1 MAGVAAYTNEVKIDF
16 GLPWQRRYENPD
28 SYADWTD
35 AEVFA
40 DLENKLKFE
49 ANAALDAIQFGW
61 TLESWLEVCANW
73 GKYDTHCIFGGNR
86 SSKSVFCSRL
96 MVYLLMTIPECRIR
110 CFHVNE
116 DKSIAEQQAY
126 IYEAL
131 PERLKNLPKRRG
143 STHSTAY
150 TQANGFVGGKL
161 ILPAQKGFR
170 RGSEMIFG
178 TYSQFQTDPKC
189 VEGWWAHCI
198 WADEEM
204 PLKMYERLLTRII
217 DARGRLVMSFT
228 TIQGWS
234 PLVSDILKKTKT
246 LQKRR
251 SDLLRQDIPVAQESL
266 SRRGTRIYY
275 FWTQDNPFIPRETV
289 ENLRGRPHEEILAIA
304 HGIPTKPNKSKF
316 PRFDE
321 TIHVIPH
328 EKLPWL
334 QEGCTAEF
342 TRYHIIDPSGS
353 KPWAMLWIA
362 VDAAS
367 KIYVY
372 REWPDVGYGNWG
384 EQGNTAEG
392 KAGDAQKPNGW
403 GINDYVEMIKNLED
417 GEFIFERLIDPRL
430 GAAPTQAKEGATSII
445 TELEDAGLTYLPA
458 PGLNVEHGLQ
468 LISSRLTYDVTQ
480 PISSMNGPKLYVS
493 DRCENT
499 IECIKNYTGAGATEV
514 WKDFIDCLRYALEH
528 GADFISKVDMKDQS
542 PTFSY

>member
-1 MAGVAAYTNEVKIDF
+1 
-16 GLPWQRRYENPD
+16 
-28 SYADWTD
+28 
-35 AEVFA
+35 
-40 DLENKLKFE
+40 
-49 ANAALDAIQFGW
+49 
-61 TLESWLEVCANW
+61 
-73 GKYDTHCIFGGNR
+73 
-86 SSKSVFCSRL
+86 
-96 MVYLLMTIPECRIR
+96 MVYLLMMIPEARIR

-116 DKSIAEQQAY
+116 DKSVAEQQAY

-143 STHSTAY
+143 SPHSTVY

-161 ILPAQKGFR
+161 ILPAQPGYR

-178 TYSQFQTDPKC
+178 TYSQYQTDPKC

-198 WADEEM
+198 WCDEEV

-217 DARGRLVMSFT
+217 DARGRLVLSFT

-234 PLVSDILKKTKT
+234 PLVADILKKTKT
-246 LQKRR
+246 LRR
-251 SDLLRQDIPVAQESL
+251 RKSDLLQREIPVAQESL

-289 ENLRGRPHEEILAIA
+289 ENLRGRPMEEILSIA
-304 HGIPTKPNKSKF
+304 HGIPTKPTRSKF

-321 TIHVIPH
+321 AVHVIAH

-334 QEGCTAEF
+334 QPDCGVEF
-342 TRYHIIDPSGS
+342 TRYHVIDPSGS
-353 KPWAMLWIA
+353 KPWAMCWLA
-362 VDAAS
+362 VDPAG

-384 EQGNTAEG
+384 EQGSTAEG

-403 GINDYVEMIKNLED
+403 GINDYVELIKNCEEGED
-417 GEFIFERLIDPRL
+417 IFERLIDPRL

-468 LISSRLTYDVTQ
+468 LISSRLTYDNTQ
-480 PISSMNGPKLYVS
+480 PITAMNAPKLYIS
-493 DRCENT
+493 NRCENT
-499 IECIKNYTGAGATEV
+499 VECLKNYSGAGATEV
-514 WKDFIDCLRYALEH
+514 WKDFIDCLRYALEQ
-528 GADFISKVDMKDQS
+528 GCDFVAKNDEASRA